1 MRSYTIKITMLEE
14 ELELLKNAL
23 KSYAKGDKYTINDLL
38 SMIEC
43 QESKQNEKTN
53 KIETSC

>member
-23 KSYAKGDKYTINDLL
+23 KSYAKSDKYTISDLL

-43 QESKQNEKTN
+43 QESEQNGKTN
-53 KIETSC
+53 KIETAC